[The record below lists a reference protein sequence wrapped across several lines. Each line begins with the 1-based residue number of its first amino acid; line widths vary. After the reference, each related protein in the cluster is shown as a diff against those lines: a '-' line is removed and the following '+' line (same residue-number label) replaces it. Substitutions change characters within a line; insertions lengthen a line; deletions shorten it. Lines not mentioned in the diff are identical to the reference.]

1 MKKEEPCQ
9 DVLGDMVMLHAI
21 FEVGQAHNLGSS
33 NWLVHKKKY
42 DLGFEKHV
50 GPETQRRLGTS
61 ILLVLLPS

>member
-1 MKKEEPCQ
+1 
-9 DVLGDMVMLHAI
+9 MLHAI